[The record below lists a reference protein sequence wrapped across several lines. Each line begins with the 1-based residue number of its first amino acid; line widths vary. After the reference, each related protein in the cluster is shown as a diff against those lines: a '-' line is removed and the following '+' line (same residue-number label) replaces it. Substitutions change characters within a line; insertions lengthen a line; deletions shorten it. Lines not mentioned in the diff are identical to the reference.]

1 MKNNGLVT
9 EESIKNSRAY
19 ELVVK
24 NRNLINGT
32 SLGELL
38 RMSSKGITEGVL
50 ENGMVYFKAL
60 AKTLG
65 YEARIIP
72 EVWKEKRTSLYQRVY
87 QQYLREGEMES
98 TQSTLNARK
107 QINRILRE
115 RSWQEMSRD
124 EQELMRAT
132 HVHLEIAMGS

>member
-1 MKNNGLVT
+1 MKNNELIT

-72 EVWKEKRTSLYQRVY
+72 EVWKEQRTSLYQRVY
-87 QQYLREGEMES
+87 QQYLRERRMKA
-98 TQSTLNARK
+98 TKSTLNARK

>member
-72 EVWKEKRTSLYQRVY
+72 EVWKEQRTSLYQRVY
-87 QQYLREGEMES
+87 QQYLRERRMKP
-98 TQSTLNARK
+98 TPSTLNARK

-124 EQELMRAT
+124 ERSLMRAT